1 VDDLGNDGGQLVTRI
16 PPLQSTPSIRF
27 GGQTS
32 LWLRSVGMVLLVLV
46 ACWIGYGLWQIG
58 LQQIQMDS
66 LQLKVT
72 QTEAEA
78 ELNKTSATAT
88 SRPPART
95 TSDAASLSDSA
106 SWSPEQRR
114 QINDVIRQLN
124 TPWLDLF
131 EQLERST
138 PKDVALISIEPDA
151 SRASLRLQA
160 EAKTL
165 DTLLTYADRLHNQNM
180 LGQLTYSKHETNDQD
195 PNKPIRLSVEYSLQ
209 KPARL
214 QSNAIASGDQK

>member
-1 VDDLGNDGGQLVTRI
+1 VGNLGNDGKQVVMRA
-16 PPLQSTPSIRF
+16 PPLQSTPKIHF
-27 GGQTS
+27 GGQS
-32 LWLRSVGMVLLVLV
+32 PLWLRALGIVLLLLV
-46 ACWIGYGLWQIG
+46 ACWIGYGFWQMG
-58 LQQIQMDS
+58 LQETQMDS
-66 LQLKVT
+66 LQQKLT
-72 QTEAEA
+72 QAEA
-78 ELNKTSATAT
+78 ELNKTPAKATN
-88 SRPPART
+88 RPPVRT
-95 TSDAASLSDSA
+95 TSDTASLSDSV

-114 QINDVIRQLN
+114 QINGVIRQLN

-151 SRASLRLQA
+151 RRASLRLQA

-165 DTLLTYADRLHNQNM
+165 DTLLTYADRLQNQNT

-209 KPARL
+209 RLTRL
-214 QSNAIASGDQK
+214 QSNTTSSGAQK